1 MVQQQQSKPLGFF
14 DGFSKHLPLIN
25 WGLTII
31 VSIAVFG
38 LSFRDGQTSQ
48 AAQINALQNSVEQV
62 KARQVEL
69 KTSRDKQIDE
79 LKAELVTKQNLQDKF
94 DTLLKLQELTRED
107 VKGLRDEIQRSR
119 IYDK

>member
-1 MVQQQQSKPLGFF
+1 MSEPEPNRFF
-14 DGFSKHLPLIN
+14 DGFSKYLPVIN
-25 WGLTII
+25 WALTII

-48 AAQINALQNSVEQV
+48 AAQISELRNSVEQM
-62 KARQVEL
+62 KTRQVEL

-79 LKAELVTKQNLQDKF
+79 LKGDLVTKQNLQDKF

-107 VKGLRDEIQRSR
+107 VKGLRDEIQRNRS
-119 IYDK
+119 YYK